1 MKPVLLAGV
10 LLLSVTSSGL
20 SQSRYRLRACDA
32 LARTPEQVEE
42 ERRLAE
48 RHAPVLRFAPNARYF
63 PTLPFF
69 TAIDGVDNN
78 GDGLVDLTDSA
89 EVTLIDSTAPIPIWN
104 RLDQAYIGRLPAPGR
119 NRAATSVPPSQQLEF
134 GLDHSAVMYRVC
146 ALEPGE
152 VRELFRYLKSD
163 EQAYSRIGV
172 HAPLKETIPDSTAF
186 KVVQYYFYYVKD
198 LGLQGHPEDIEM
210 VFVFVPVDPEKASQF
225 RVVVGSGH
233 SERTP
238 NNVLVLF
245 APQLGLNRLNDSLSI
260 IIEGGGH
267 SSAPDLPTYGQ
278 FTPGVDVNWHVYDI
292 WGTRDIQAITGLG
305 FSGRYRPE
313 MTFPRDGRNA
323 VILFPSRYEPEDRKM
338 MQQASQP
345 ENTDTTTHSYRLLPV
360 LPFIQLS
367 QLLEDSA
374 GPADSVG
381 SILDALAASIRLQG
395 EGSHDGWNFEGFSPL
410 TPEERIASVRWMQAW
425 NRDMLVLWWKP
436 GEAMKPQVHSRKKHQ
451 VWEHDGY
458 LRNPTNI
465 FKSHLF
471 RPTINSISTAGDVL
485 KLVTWG
491 ATGYPGD
498 AYELYGGLVIPAIP
512 FIFRLP
518 GYSEFQFGVY
528 RPNFW
533 GRASASFSAA
543 WVWENHRNALI
554 SWYRK
559 VSYIPRRREV
569 LGTDA
574 ADFGL
579 GIGVSFLPAIQRK
592 SGATDPFN
600 ALRIRIGLRLD
611 VDHPEDAL
619 RRVGWEIQV
628 QVRQ

>member
-1 MKPVLLAGV
+1 MRPVLLAGLVV
-10 LLLSVTSSGL
+10 LSLATPGQA
-20 SQSRYRLRACDA
+20 QSRYRLRACDA
-32 LARTPEQVEE
+32 LARTPEQVQE
-42 ERRLAE
+42 ERALAF

-78 GDGLVDLTDSA
+78 ADGLTDLADSA
-89 EVTLIDSTAPIPIWN
+89 EVTLTDSASHLPVWN
-104 RLDQAYIGRLPAPGR
+104 RLDQAYIGRLSTAGAR
-119 NRAATSVPPSQQLEF
+119 VDSAVPPSQQLRF

-146 ALEPGE
+146 ALERGE

-163 EQAYSRIGV
+163 EQAYNRIGV
-172 HAPLKETIPDSTAF
+172 HAPLGETIPDSTAF
-186 KVVQYYFYYVKD
+186 KVIQYYFYYVKD

-210 VFVFVPVDPEKASQF
+210 VFVFVPVDPRKASQF

-245 APQLGLNRLNDSLSI
+245 APQLGLDRLNDSLSI
-260 IIEGGGH
+260 IVEGGGH

-278 FTPGVDVNWHVYDI
+278 FTPGVDVNWHIYDI
-292 WGTRDIQAITGLG
+292 WGTRDIQAISGLG
-305 FSGRYRPE
+305 FTGRYRPE
-313 MTFPRDGRNA
+313 MTFPRDGKNA
-323 VILFPSRYEPEDRKM
+323 VILFPSHYTAAARQT
-338 MQQASQP
+338 MQVSSQP
-345 ENTDTTTHSYRLLPV
+345 EKGDSLTHSYRLVPV
-360 LPFIQLS
+360 LPFIRLS
-367 QLLEDSA
+367 QLLEDSTEQ
-374 GPADSVG
+374 V
-381 SILDALAASIRLQG
+381 ASIAAVLDSLGNIIRSQT
-395 EGSHDGWNFEGFSPL
+395 ERSHDDWAFVGFTPL
-410 TPEERIASVRWMQAW
+410 SSSQREAAVRWMRAW

-436 GEAMKPQVHSRKKHQ
+436 GERMKPQVHSRKKHQ

-471 RPTINSISTAGDVL
+471 RPTANAIASAGDVL

-491 ATGYPGD
+491 VTGYPGD
-498 AYELYGGLVIPAIP
+498 AYEVYGGFVLPAIP

-518 GYSEFQFGVY
+518 GFSEFQFGVY

-533 GRASASFSAA
+533 AQASSSFSAA

-579 GIGVSFLPAIQRK
+579 GVGVSFLPMIQRK

-619 RRVGWEIQV
+619 HRVGWEIQV

>member
-1 MKPVLLAGV
+1 MRPVAVAGV
-10 LLLSVTSSGL
+10 LALCLAGSAEA
-20 SQSRYRLRACDA
+20 QSRYHLRPCDA
-32 LARTPEQVEE
+32 LARTPEQIRDEQE
-42 ERRLAE
+42 LAL

-78 GDGLVDLTDSA
+78 GDGRTDLADSA
-89 EVTLIDSTAPIPIWN
+89 EVTLTDKDSPLPVWN
-104 RLDQAYIGRLPAPGR
+104 LLDQAYIGQLPAGGK
-119 NRAATSVPPSQQLEF
+119 RADQEVPPSQQLRF

-146 ALEPGE
+146 AMERGE

-172 HAPLKETIPDSTAF
+172 HAPLSETIQDTTAF
-186 KVVQYYFYYVKD
+186 KVIQYYFYYVKD

-210 VFVFVPVDPEKASQF
+210 VFVFVPVDAKKASQF

-245 APQLGLNRLNDSLSI
+245 APQLGVDRLNDSLSI
-260 IIEGGGH
+260 IVESGGH

-278 FTPGVDVNWHVYDI
+278 FTPGIDVNWHIYDI
-292 WGTRDIQAITGLG
+292 WGTRDIQAISGLG
-305 FSGRYRPE
+305 FAGRYRPE
-313 MTFPRDGRNA
+313 MTFPRDGKNA
-323 VILFPSRYEPEDRKM
+323 IIIFPSNYNASARQM
-338 MQQASQP
+338 MQVASQP
-345 ENTDTTTHSYRLLPV
+345 EKGDSATHSYRLLPV
-360 LPFIQLS
+360 LPFIRIS
-367 QLLEDSA
+367 QLLEDSSA
-374 GPADSVG
+374 QVDTIGA
-381 SILDALAASIRLQG
+381 ILDTLARMIQSQK
-395 EGSHDGWNFEGFSPL
+395 EGSHDDWAFTGFNSL
-410 TPEERIASVRWMQAW
+410 DTEEQQAAVRWMQAW
-425 NRDMLVLWWKP
+425 NQDMLVRWWKP
-436 GEAMKPQVHSRKKHQ
+436 GEKMRPQLRSRKKHQ

-458 LRNPTNI
+458 LRDPTNI

-471 RPTINSISTAGDVL
+471 RPTANAISSAGDVL
-485 KLVTWG
+485 KLVTLG

-498 AYELYGGLVIPAIP
+498 AYELYAGMVIPAVP

-533 GRASASFSAA
+533 ADARSSFSAA

-559 VSYIPRRREV
+559 VSFIPLRSEV
-569 LGTDA
+569 LGTEA

-579 GIGVSFLPAIQRK
+579 GIGLSFLPAIQRK

-600 ALRIRIGLRLD
+600 ALRIRVGLRLD
-611 VDHPEDAL
+611 LDHPEDAL